1 MAKRK
6 RNDET
11 TVVFTRMTLED
22 AWERCN
28 SVAAALGLV
37 PDRNTPKQELHF
49 DLSRERP
56 DLFWL
61 GVVVGFLLYILP
73 GLYLLWRYRTI
84 ELAVRFSAT
93 SAGTLVAGRA
103 TASSREAWLVFDQF
117 RHCLADN
124 PMTVEMA
131 APQPVRAG

>member
-6 RNDET
+6 KNDEAS
-11 TVVFTRMTLED
+11 VVFTKLTLDD

-28 SVAAALGLV
+28 NVAAALGLV
-37 PDRNTPKQELHF
+37 PDRNIPKQEFHF

-56 DLFWL
+56 ALFWL
-61 GVVVGFLLYILP
+61 GVVLGFLLYILP
-73 GLYLLWRYRTI
+73 GLYLLWYYRKI
-84 ELAVRFSAT
+84 QLAVRFSAT

-103 TASSREAWLVFDQF
+103 TARSREAWLVFDQF

-124 PMTVEMA
+124 RMTVEQA
-131 APQPVRAG
+131 HPQPVRAG